1 LKRPKPNPITNTR
14 SDPLSSSQ
22 RRLDGHLKTLD
33 LAKEQNKRGQ
43 TIARH
48 LDAMKAAQAKG
59 AAHKK
64 ASLSLT
70 ILLSPTYDRWL
81 HFKVKGRTG
90 WREAKRE
97 TADVL
102 WRTFLRLATLLAY
115 LIWIPVLL
123 YLASLL
129 LR

>member
-1 LKRPKPNPITNTR
+1 MKRPKPNPIINTR
-14 SDPLSSSQ
+14 SDPLSSTQ
-22 RRLDGHLKTLD
+22 RRLDGHLEMLD
-33 LAKEQNKRGQ
+33 LAQEQNKRGQ
-43 TIARH
+43 TISRH
-48 LDAMKAAQAKG
+48 LDAVAAAKAKG
-59 AAHKK
+59 ATHKRS
-64 ASLSLT
+64 SLSLT

-81 HFKVKGRTG
+81 HFKVKGGTG

-115 LIWIPVLL
+115 LIWISVLL

>member
-1 LKRPKPNPITNTR
+1 MKRPKPNPITNTR
-14 SDPLSSSQ
+14 SDPLSSTQ
-22 RRLDGHLKTLD
+22 RRLDGHLEMLD
-33 LAKEQNKRGQ
+33 LAQEQNKRGQ
-43 TIARH
+43 TISRH
-48 LDAMKAAQAKG
+48 LDAVAAAQAKG
-59 AAHKK
+59 ATNKK

-70 ILLSPTYDRWL
+70 ILLSPAYDRWL
-81 HFKVKGRTG
+81 HFKVKGRTE